1 MRNVWGK
8 AAWAVA
14 VSQLVAVIVS
24 VYACFTTVNPWK
36 GFRRWPV
43 AWPAAVHPVWLGVAA
58 AVVAALATA
67 GFADSLDERAKRAAV
82 CPNCRSELAEQ
93 TR

>member
-1 MRNVWGK
+1 MAGGLAGRSPPGL
-8 AAWAVA
+8 AR
-14 VSQLVAVIVS
+14 
-24 VYACFTTVNPWK
+24 
-36 GFRRWPV
+36 G
-43 AWPAAVHPVWLGVAA
+43 AA
-58 AVVAALATA
+58 AVVAAMATA